1 MDKLSS
7 HVSYITNQIWEDCSS
22 IFGHLEKEKISFC
35 MFLCSSRLANGICS
49 ANLPNLPSPTTA
61 PPVAIGHP
69 SHHRAIRIG
78 EVRSV
83 HRGQDREE
91 TLLWLKRIAVSSHHW
106 GFLRI
111 DVCVCIYVYIYI
123 LYIYT
128 IYIVYIIH
136 VYKYIYIYM
145 YINMCTSNQLPFAML
160 RFPENPISQP
170 RSLEKPVFFW

>member
-22 IFGHLEKEKISFC
+22 IFGHLEKEKMGFC
-35 MFLCSSRLANGICS
+35 AHQDLRTAFVRQF
-49 ANLPNLPSPTTA
+49 PNLPSPTTA

-91 TLLWLKRIAVSSHHW
+91 TLLM
-106 GFLRI
+106 G
-111 DVCVCIYVYIYI
+111 CVIPPLGI
-123 LYIYT
+123 
-128 IYIVYIIH
+128 
-136 VYKYIYIYM
+136 
-145 YINMCTSNQLPFAML
+145 
-160 RFPENPISQP
+160 PEN
-170 RSLEKPVFFW
+170 